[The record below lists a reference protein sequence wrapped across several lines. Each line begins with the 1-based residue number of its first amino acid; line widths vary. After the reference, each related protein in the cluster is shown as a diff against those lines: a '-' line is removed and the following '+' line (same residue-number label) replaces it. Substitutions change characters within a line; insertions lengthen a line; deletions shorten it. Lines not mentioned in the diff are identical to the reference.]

1 MIFWKPSGNLDIATD
16 PSDLPQTADNNSIY
30 SEALTRCKNLRTDQK
45 GVLKLRDGS
54 SKLNTSAIN
63 SINLLIEQGG
73 NRYAFGGTVIY
84 RDETSIAT
92 GLTSAQWSAIKYN
105 QFNDTTQQIFAL
117 NGTDRK
123 RINGTTVAEWG
134 ITAPTAVATLT
145 TSGTGLTGTYLVK
158 YTYCR
163 KVGSVVVSESN
174 PSDAS
179 ASQVLANQGLSI
191 TWTASS
197 DSQVTHVRIYRTL
210 NAGTSYFLDQDVAIG
225 TVTVVST
232 TADGSLGSAVET
244 DHDRPPLGSFV
255 IGPMFDGTCFIIK
268 DNLLY
273 YCKPKQPEYWPAL
286 YFVEVGTPHFPGKTA
301 VIYNGQVYTLT
312 VNEIYNVIGTG
323 NGTFLPVPM
332 KARTGAQG
340 IFGAVSVHGFGI
352 FHTGPDGVY
361 LFSNGEDRNYT
372 DSMFSPIFR
381 GETVNGIPGVSTMDT
396 AWLLVYGKYL
406 YFGYASSGNDYPANV
421 LAVNLDTGRVAY
433 YIYNDGSN
441 VQIRCVAI
449 DDTNKRIIVGDNTGY
464 VRVIENKS
472 VTTDSSTVVSWEA
485 QSKDYTLQT
494 RAHFPRWNKYDV
506 DASSATT
513 CTGYLLLDGVIHATH
528 TITGNRN
535 VRRRLVEEGNGERCG
550 IRISGSGPVS
560 IYAVESE

>member
-84 RDETSIAT
+84 RDEASIAT
-92 GLTSAQWSAIKYN
+92 GLTGAQWSGIKYN

-210 NAGTSYFLDQDVAIG
+210 NAGASYFLDQDVAIG

-232 TADGSLGSAVET
+232 TADGSLGAAVET

-513 CTGYLLLDGVIHATH
+513 CTGYLLLDGAIHATH
-528 TITGNRN
+528 TITDNRN

>member
-210 NAGTSYFLDQDVAIG
+210 NAGASYFLDQDVAIG

>member
-92 GLTSAQWSAIKYN
+92 GLTGAQWSGIKYN